1 MEKSGVIMS
10 TPASIAFSGKVKM
23 SVACIHTAAVALWH
37 RNQRFVSVFQFSTR
51 NPYNPSLRS
60 PNAMDVPTVE
70 ILPVSA
76 GARRRFSAPLGG
88 VLNDVGLL
96 LR

>member
-1 MEKSGVIMS
+1 MEKSGTTMF
-10 TPASIAFSGKVKM
+10 TPASIAFSGKAEK
-23 SVACIHTAAVALWH
+23 SDASIHTVAVALWY
-37 RNQRFVSVFQFSTR
+37 RSQRFVSVFQFSTR